1 MGQTEIRVSVLLST
15 RNRCDKLR
23 LFLDAMKSNGSDWTD
38 TDGSAHDRQR
48 LERFHKRGC
57 GGIYFVENPVFRYC
71 LESRPG
77 KSRALNGRCREAKGE
92 IIALTDDD
100 CIPAPD
106 WVESIVK
113 EFDSDRELSVLGG
126 RIELYDERDVQ
137 QATLLSRDRKLV
149 TNGWEICAFPAII
162 GANMAFRKTVL
173 EAISGFDPLLGP
185 GTKCKAVEDLDIIY
199 RSLKKGFKI
208 VYSPELIVFHNHGRR
223 TERDENQTSY
233 AYGLG
238 RGAFYVKNIVRF
250 DFHVARMA
258 LKEIYNLTRTIA
270 KSVITRRES
279 PYHRLTL
286 PALFVGAIYYC
297 QARLSWQ

>member
-1 MGQTEIRVSVLLST
+1 MGQGEIRVSVLLST

-23 LFLDAMKSNGSDWTD
+23 LFLDAMKSSGATGLTPTEVLIIDNGSSDSTKEVVEEY
-38 TDGSAHDRQR
+38 TS
-48 LERFHKRGC
+48 L
-57 GGIYFVENPVFRYC
+57 ENPVVRYR

-77 KSRALNGRCREAKGE
+77 KSRAINQALCEARGE

-106 WVESIVK
+106 WLETIVK
-113 EFDSDRELSVLGG
+113 EFNSDRELSVLGG

-137 QATLLSRDRKLV
+137 QATLLSRDRRLI
-149 TNGWEICAFPAII
+149 TSGWEIIAFPAII
-162 GANMAFRKTVL
+162 GANMAFRKT
-173 EAISGFDPLLGP
+173 AIKAIHGFDPLLGP
-185 GTKCKAVEDLDIIY
+185 GAKCKAVEDLDIIY

-208 VYSPELIVFHNHGRR
+208 VYSPDVIVLHNHGRR
-223 TERDENQTSY
+223 TETAENQTSY

-238 RGAFYVKNIVRF
+238 RGAFYVKNLLRF

-258 LKEIYNLTRTIA
+258 LKEIFNLTRTLA
-270 KSVITRRES
+270 KSVISRRDS

-286 PALFVGAIYYC
+286 TALFVGAIYYC
-297 QARLSWQ
+297 QTRLSWE